1 MRPRRSSSAWL
12 PLALAVVLPTSA
24 VGQDGSVASGAAFLL
39 LPVGARATGLGQAGS
54 TASGSSEAVF
64 WNPAGLATLPS
75 SEFGVQYASTFASD
89 NTALSVYLKNARL
102 GTVGVT
108 AYLVD
113 YGSQEVRPPDGGLPG
128 GRLAPKNLQLLASY
142 ATEVGSAVALGVS
155 YKLIQFR
162 QDCQGDC
169 GNLGDVSGTTH
180 AVDVGAQV
188 ALGRADAL
196 RLGIVVRHAGFKLQ
210 LENKA
215 QADPLPTQV
224 ALGLEYRLPLRAIGA
239 SPDLSARVL
248 LDVQDDWGEYGSP
261 DARTGVE
268 VAYGGAIFLRG
279 GYAFLQSESRG
290 ASLGIG
296 IRFERFIVD
305 LTRLFYQTGAFDDPL
320 HVGLRILL

>member
-1 MRPRRSSSAWL
+1 MRPRRSRSVWL
-12 PLALAVVLPTSA
+12 PLAIAAALPSAA
-24 VGQDGSVASGAAFLL
+24 VGQAGSVVSGAAFLL
-39 LPVGARATGLGQAGS
+39 LPVGARATSVGQAGS
-54 TASGSSEAVF
+54 TAAGSSEAAF
-64 WNPAGLATLPS
+64 WNPAGLATLRS
-75 SEFGVQYASTFASD
+75 SEFGVQYARTFATD
-89 NTALSVYLKNARL
+89 NTALSIYLRSRRL

-113 YGSQEVRPPDGGLPG
+113 YGSQDTRPPGGG
-128 GRLAPKNLQLLASY
+128 ITTGRLAPKNVELLASY

-169 GNLGDVSGTTH
+169 GQLDDISGTTH

-196 RLGIVVRHAGFKLQ
+196 RLGLVVRHAGFKLQ
-210 LENKA
+210 LQNKA

-224 ALGLEYRLPLRAIGA
+224 AFGIEYRLPLEVVGA
-239 SPDLSARVL
+239 GPDVTARVL
-248 LDVQDDWGEYGSP
+248 LDLQDDWGEYGSP

-279 GYAFLQSESRG
+279 GYAFLQAESRG
-290 ASLGIG
+290 ASLGVG
-296 IRFERFIVD
+296 IRFDRFIVD
-305 LTRLFYQTGAFDDPL
+305 LTRLFYQTGVFEDPL